1 MHTQTYYHTKLQ
13 GEANRRNDS
22 VPLQVNC
29 VGAVSEDSS
38 FSSRAVRRD
47 YYYIYVIKGK
57 MFLETCAL
65 LPGDVIVFEPE
76 HPYQY
81 TSEGETTY
89 LWVHYTGF
97 EARSLTKSA
106 GLALNVSQHIGVHRS
121 IVSCFQRLFRE
132 FIINDGPSAQLCVC
146 LLKEI
151 MLYTAR
157 YAMPHPSENP
167 PLLAIEH
174 IHRSFQKTI
183 DVDSLAQMENMSCTA
198 FRCAF
203 KKHTGVSPVE
213 YIIRQRISAACRLL
227 AQTDRSVSAIAADVG
242 YHDQYYFSRIFR
254 KKTGLSPLKYRSR
267 NR

>member
-121 IVSCFQRLFRE
+121 IVSCFQRVVGNKLLDQVHVGSLLVRPALRLPPE
-132 FIINDGPSAQLCVC
+132 GDHALHGPICDAPSQG
-146 LLKEI
+146 KP
-151 MLYTAR
+151 TAPGHR
-157 YAMPHPSENP
+157 AYP
-167 PLLAIEH
+167 PLLSE
-174 IHRSFQKTI
+174 
-183 DVDSLAQMENMSCTA
+183 DD
-198 FRCAF
+198 
-203 KKHTGVSPVE
+203 
-213 YIIRQRISAACRLL
+213 
-227 AQTDRSVSAIAADVG
+227 
-242 YHDQYYFSRIFR
+242 
-254 KKTGLSPLKYRSR
+254 
-267 NR
+267 